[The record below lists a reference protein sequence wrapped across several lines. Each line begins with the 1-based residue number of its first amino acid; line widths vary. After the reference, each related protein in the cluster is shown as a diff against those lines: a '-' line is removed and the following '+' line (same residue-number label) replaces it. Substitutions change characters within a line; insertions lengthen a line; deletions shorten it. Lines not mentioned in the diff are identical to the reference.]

1 MSSKSARRC
10 GAKHI
15 SKSKVLKTGGLGSFC
30 QVRMSKRCTP
40 LWREAHVEVKMQK
53 QHMLGPLLDFSWQ
66 AQRILHLAQGEKQLE
81 SFVAVAKGDGKRGA
95 LEVDLQ
101 RLISSGRRRQET
113 CESGMFGGQGAD
125 FLRRVAFWSIRSSG
139 SLRWFRDILWQ
150 VQHFVWPG
158 PAFSPQAQYWWK
170 NRKKRHWCILTRER
184 QLSLK
189 KLLRFWCWGISKTG

>member
-1 MSSKSARRC
+1 
-10 GAKHI
+10 
-15 SKSKVLKTGGLGSFC
+15 
-30 QVRMSKRCTP
+30 
-40 LWREAHVEVKMQK
+40 
-53 QHMLGPLLDFSWQ
+53 MLVPLLDFSWQ
-66 AQRILHLAQGEKQLE
+66 AQRILHLAQGEKKLE
-81 SFVAVAKGDGKRGA
+81 SFVAVAKSDGKGGA

-101 RLISSGRRRQET
+101 RLISSGRHRQET

-170 NRKKRHWCILTRER
+170 NRKKGIGAYWHESVSLVSKNCFVSDVGEYRKQDRTRIR
-184 QLSLK
+184 IRTRMRVRVRIRKIPVK
-189 KLLRFWCWGISKTG
+189 KRTEQSRIG

>member
-1 MSSKSARRC
+1 MHAVVARSACRSQN
-10 GAKHI
+10 AKTTHARA
-15 SKSKVLKTGGLGSFC
+15 TFGF
-30 QVRMSKRCTP
+30 
-40 LWREAHVEVKMQK
+40 
-53 QHMLGPLLDFSWQ
+53 
-66 AQRILHLAQGEKQLE
+66 
-81 SFVAVAKGDGKRGA
+81 FVASAKDSAPCPRWEKTWKFCGSCKSDGKRGA

-101 RLISSGRRRQET
+101 RLISSGRHRQET